1 MPSGVQ
7 VLPASSAER
16 LFGEL
21 GQPIER
27 VPVQVT
33 VRLRRRGFR
42 RPAFSRT
49 VIYGALLA
57 GSLVM
62 LFPFLWMLGTSL
74 KVDREL
80 FVTPPQLLPAPFAP
94 ENYRI
99 VLDTFPIGRFL
110 LNSVV
115 VAVASTALQL
125 TTSAMAAYAF
135 ARLQFRGRDTLF
147 LVYLATLMIPFQ
159 VTIVPLFVE
168 MRVLGLVN
176 TYPGL
181 ILPTVASAFGTF
193 LLRQAFL
200 SLPHELEEAA
210 FIDGA
215 SHWTVFSRIV
225 IPLSRPALA
234 TFGIFAFMASWNSFL
249 WPLVVVSSQDLM
261 TLPLGLANLH
271 GRYTTAWNLVMA
283 GATISVIPILAVYI
297 AAQKQVIRSVAL
309 SGIKG

>member
-1 MPSGVQ
+1 
-7 VLPASSAER
+7 
-16 LFGEL
+16 
-21 GQPIER
+21 
-27 VPVQVT
+27 
-33 VRLRRRGFR
+33 
-42 RPAFSRT
+42 
-49 VIYGALLA
+49 
-57 GSLVM
+57 M
-62 LFPFLWMLGTSL
+62 LFPFLWMLATSL

-80 FVTPPQLLPAPFAP
+80 FITPPQLIPSPFAP

-99 VLDTFPIGRFL
+99 VLDTFPVGRFL
-110 LNSVV
+110 LNSVI
-115 VAVASTALQL
+115 VAVASTLLQL
-125 TTSAMAAYAF
+125 GTSAMAAYAF
-135 ARLQFRGRDTLF
+135 ARLRFWGRDALF
-147 LVYLATLMIPFQ
+147 VVYLTTLMIPFQ

-168 MRVLGLVN
+168 MRFLGFVN

-181 ILPTVASAFGTF
+181 ILPTIASAFGTF

-215 SHWTVFSRIV
+215 SHWTVFRRIV
-225 IPLSRPALA
+225 IPLSIPALA

-261 TLPLGLANLH
+261 TLPVGLANLH